1 MKNKQQQIIW
11 SLTLVGGVLFAQ
23 DKQLKKANEMYNNM
37 AYIDAMDVY
46 KNLAKSDDASAEVY
60 QKLGDVNYF
69 NANYKDAANW
79 YAKAFAMDKNLPS
92 EYNFRYGQSLKSIGQ
107 MQKADTYLNRFYR
120 SNAAKYEPS
129 TTYMSAIEKASGRH
143 SVEKVNFNSKFSD
156 YPAFMN
162 NDQLYVVTADQ
173 SNKTN
178 PWNEEPASDIYV
190 GSSLNA
196 MDKPINTKYNEGSLV
211 ITKDG
216 QTLYFTRNDYV
227 ENKLGTDSQ
236 KVTRLKLLRSDKV
249 GDQWSKPKEL
259 PFNSSEYS
267 VGHPALSADES
278 KLYFVSDM
286 PGGKGGTDLYESEI
300 SGDNSYGAPI
310 NLTAFNTVGNEM
322 FPFVDQDDTF
332 YFSSNG
338 HPNLGGLDVFYVKTN
353 ADGAFEGD
361 VMNIGKPINSNF
373 DDFAIVTN
381 GETGYFASNRDNQN
395 DDIYSFNQLQPLEGP
410 CKVRFEGVVI
420 DKKTGKP
427 IPNADVFFINGY
439 LKDVGQI
446 KADAQGRY
454 SFEDEKCGNISII
467 RADETDYFANE
478 VVVSGKEGGVVKTN
492 IPLNIQKVEVV
503 TEIVSPYGEV
513 TTPGTDLAIFLNPI
527 YFDLD
532 KSFIRSDARRELNK
546 VVSIMNQYPTL
557 EIDVRSHTDSRASDA
572 YNMALSER
580 RNRSTIQYLVDK
592 GISRSRLTGRGYGET
607 QLVNHCSNGVQCPD
621 EVHEQNR
628 RSEFIITKR

>member
-1 MKNKQQQIIW
+1 MKNKLQQIIW

-46 KNLAKSDDASAEVY
+46 EDLAKSDDASAEVY
-60 QKLGDVNYF
+60 RKLGDVNYF
-69 NANYKDAANW
+69 NAKYKDAANW
-79 YAKAFAMDKNLPS
+79 YAKAFAMDRNLPAN
-92 EYNFRYGQSLKSIGQ
+92 YNFRYGQSLKSIGQ
-107 MQKADTYLNRFYR
+107 LQKADTYLNAFYR
-120 SNAAKYEPS
+120 SNAAKYRPS
-129 TTYMSAIEKASGRH
+129 SEYMSAIEKASGRH
-143 SVEKVNFNSKFSD
+143 SVEKVNFNSKYSD
-156 YPAFMN
+156 YPATLHN
-162 NDQLYVVTADQ
+162 NQIYVISADR

-178 PWNEEPASDIYV
+178 PWNEEPASDIYI
-190 GSSLNA
+190 GSGLSP
-196 MDKPINTKYNEGSLV
+196 MGSTINTKYNEGSLV

-216 QTLYFTRNDYV
+216 QTMYFTCNDYV
-227 ENKLGTDSQ
+227 DKKLGKDAQ

-249 GDQWSKPKEL
+249 DGQWSKPREL
-259 PFNSSEYS
+259 PFNSHEYS

-300 SGDNSYGAPI
+300 SENNSYGAPI

-322 FPFVDQDDTF
+322 FPFVDQNDTF

-353 ADGAFEGD
+353 DDGAFDGD
-361 VMNIGKPINSNF
+361 IMNIGKPINSSF
-373 DDFAIVTN
+373 DDFAFVTN
-381 GETGYFASNRDNQN
+381 GKTGYFASNRDNQN
-395 DDIYSFNQLQPLEGP
+395 DDIYSFNQLQPLEEP
-410 CKVRFEGVVI
+410 CKVRFEGVVV
-420 DKKTGKP
+420 DKKTGQP
-427 IPNADVFFINGY
+427 IPNADVVFINGY
-439 LKDVGQI
+439 LEDVGQI

-454 SFEDEKCGNISII
+454 SFDDEKCGNISII

-478 VVVSGKEGGVVKTN
+478 VMVSGKDGGVVNTN
-492 IPLNIQKVEVV
+492 IPLDIQKVQVV
-503 TEIVSPYGEV
+503 TEGTTPSGTV
-513 TTPGTDLAIFLNPI
+513 TPGTDLAIFLNPI

-546 VVSIMNQYPTL
+546 VVSIMNQHPTL

-580 RNRSTIQYLVDK
+580 RNKSTIQYLVDK

-607 QLVNHCSNGVQCPD
+607 QLLNHCSNGVKCAD

>member
-1 MKNKQQQIIW
+1 M
-11 SLTLVGGVLFAQ
+11 
-23 DKQLKKANEMYNNM
+23 
-37 AYIDAMDVY
+37 
-46 KNLAKSDDASAEVY
+46 
-60 QKLGDVNYF
+60 
-69 NANYKDAANW
+69 
-79 YAKAFAMDKNLPS
+79 
-92 EYNFRYGQSLKSIGQ
+92 
-107 MQKADTYLNRFYR
+107 
-120 SNAAKYEPS
+120 
-129 TTYMSAIEKASGRH
+129 
-143 SVEKVNFNSKFSD
+143 
-156 YPAFMN
+156 
-162 NDQLYVVTADQ
+162 
-173 SNKTN
+173 
-178 PWNEEPASDIYV
+178 
-190 GSSLNA
+190 
-196 MDKPINTKYNEGSLV
+196 LV

-227 ENKLGTDSQ
+227 DKKLGKDSQ
-236 KVTRLKLLRSDKV
+236 KVTRLKLLRSDRV
-249 GDQWSKPKEL
+249 DGEWSKPKEL

-278 KLYFVSDM
+278 KLYFVSGM
-286 PGGKGGTDLYESEI
+286 PGGKGGTDLYVSQIQGE
-300 SGDNSYGAPI
+300 SYGTPM
-310 NLTAFNTVGNEM
+310 NLNKVNTVGNEM
-322 FPFVDQDDTF
+322 FPFIDQNDTF

-338 HPNLGGLDVFYVKTN
+338 HPNLGGLDVPKTS
-353 ADGAFEGD
+353 AS
-361 VMNIGKPINSNF
+361 NIGGTVANLGRPINSSY

-395 DDIYSFNQLQPLEGP
+395 DDIYSFNQLQPLEEH
-410 CKVRFEGVVI
+410 CKVRFEVVVV
-420 DKKTGKP
+420 DKKTGQS
-427 IPNADVFFINGY
+427 IPNADVVFINGY
-439 LKDVGQI
+439 LENVGQI

-454 SFEDEKCGNISII
+454 SFEDKKCGNITII
-467 RADETDYFANE
+467 RADEADYFANE
-478 VVVSGKEGGVVKTN
+478 VVVSSKDGGVVKTN

-628 RSEFIITKR
+628 RSEFVITKR